1 MCTDAAERKMLCA
14 EDIAATLLPHAAG
27 ITPRALVIL
36 GSGLQDVV
44 ERVQVASTIPF
55 TEVPGFPPPTVAGHA
70 GRFVFGSVNDVPV
83 LMMQGRI
90 HYYEGHPMAMLA
102 SYVRAAQL
110 LGATKLVVTNAAGA
124 VSPDLKPGTIMLMT
138 DHLNMMFTNPLI
150 GPNVDALG
158 PRFPSMVGAYTP
170 ALRELAHEVARAEGI
185 ELAEGVY
192 AALSGP
198 TFETPAEV
206 RMLRTLGADV
216 VGMSTVPEVIT
227 AVHAGMQVL
236 GLSLVTN
243 VAAGSGHG
251 HEEVLAASAAAAPR
265 LASLVSGI
273 LARL

>member
-70 GRFVFGSVNDVPV
+70 GRFVFGSVKDVPV

>member
-70 GRFVFGSVNDVPV
+70 GRFVFGSVKDVPV

-216 VGMSTVPEVIT
+216 VGMSTVPEVVA
-227 AVHAGMQVL
+227 AVHAGVRVL

>member
-14 EDIAATLLPHAAG
+14 EVIAATLLPHAAG

-55 TEVPGFPPPTVAGHA
+55 TEVPGFPPPTVTGHA
-70 GRFVFGSVNDVPV
+70 GRFVFGSVKDVPV

-150 GPNVDALG
+150 GPNVDAVG
-158 PRFPSMVGAYTP
+158 PRLPSMVGAYTP
-170 ALRELAHEVARAEGI
+170 ALRDLAH
-185 ELAEGVY
+185 
-192 AALSGP
+192 
-198 TFETPAEV
+198 
-206 RMLRTLGADV
+206 
-216 VGMSTVPEVIT
+216 
-227 AVHAGMQVL
+227 
-236 GLSLVTN
+236 
-243 VAAGSGHG
+243 
-251 HEEVLAASAAAAPR
+251 
-265 LASLVSGI
+265 
-273 LARL
+273 

>member
-70 GRFVFGSVNDVPV
+70 GRFVFGSVKDVPV

-158 PRFPSMVGAYTP
+158 PRFPSMVGAYAP
-170 ALRELAHEVARAEGI
+170 ALRELAHEVARVEGI